1 MATSPIR
8 RLTQGAAS
16 PVQGDNNRASN
27 SRGNPSAQT
36 GTEQSV
42 ARGGANQPPI
52 ISPSPNASILQRQR
66 AIALWN
72 TTSGEVYKLPPFS
85 PLRSQTTVPENQS
98 TQNLPAGS
106 PPRNS
111 KRARL
116 DSAAH
121 SIPDRSIRF
130 SRLAGTPQTSN
141 GNSLPAQAREAL
153 IAIGI
158 PEKAISK
165 LELIIEKTN
174 GNYALCGSSALAIHM
189 RSVGLQHELKVGDL
203 DVIYTGEVNKDMIA
217 MKLQEQLSS
226 PNSKANTERGQIL
239 LVVLEIEEKVRFK
252 IDLVPKTQAFGT
264 EFTTINGLPV
274 ASLASLETSYELTKD
289 DPHGAKSSA
298 AESKLKII
306 KELKSNPMY
315 ATSKA

>member
-1 MATSPIR
+1 M
-8 RLTQGAAS
+8 
-16 PVQGDNNRASN
+16 
-27 SRGNPSAQT
+27 
-36 GTEQSV
+36 
-42 ARGGANQPPI
+42 
-52 ISPSPNASILQRQR
+52 
-66 AIALWN
+66 
-72 TTSGEVYKLPPFS
+72 
-85 PLRSQTTVPENQS
+85 
-98 TQNLPAGS
+98 
-106 PPRNS
+106 
-111 KRARL
+111 
-116 DSAAH
+116 
-121 SIPDRSIRF
+121 
-130 SRLAGTPQTSN
+130 
-141 GNSLPAQAREAL
+141 PAQAREAL